1 MKTMISA
8 KPKGFGYGRI
18 GMAKSRSYEDRHFFG
33 YVKTKSELRLTVGIV
48 ADGVGGGSFGERAA
62 QITVDVIK
70 NAMQNSM
77 ETDLIQVM
85 GKAIGAANRAVFFE
99 AQEDER
105 KKGMSSTVV
114 VAVIHEE
121 KLYVANVGDSRIYL
135 LREGKLLPLT
145 VDHTWANDKIRSG
158 VLDET
163 RAKSHF
169 NADAI
174 TRSIGFKADV
184 VIDFGLYLQGG
195 RENQNDAIAQ
205 QGLALD
211 ENDVILLCS
220 DGLIKESPMGLKQ
233 RYVSEG
239 MLKAILEGEHAEQ
252 AAKTLV
258 DTAVGNNADDNVT
271 AVVMEMPGRRLKFL
285 DRRKQMMWWWGAVAV
300 LGLAFLLSVMRLGNV
315 RGELQ
320 TMEAANTSTASVA
333 MMLTQ
338 EASASTATP
347 MPTAVERKTVEI
359 GQVMD
364 DGGHASLLTDR
375 MKLNADVFQNVKI
388 GLQTDGP
395 QGELFLQG
403 GSAVLFE
410 SMPVRTMEFVMYEN
424 SEILVNSGSFE
435 SGARVHL
442 INNEMTFYVDIKE
455 GGLGLIQYTNGKARL
470 LCLQGI
476 CEGANGAG
484 VLFAVSSGEWTVLDL
499 TSGAISYEVVADGGL
514 DMWMLQ
520 VDGNSETRIIL
531 QDVLGDS

>member
-145 VDHTWANDKIRSG
+145 IDHTWANDKIRSG

-195 RENQNDAIAQ
+195 REKQNDAIAQ

-239 MLKAILEGEHAEQ
+239 MLKGILEGEHAEQ

-271 AVVMEMPGRRLKFL
+271 AVVMEMPGRTLKFL

-410 SMPVRTMEFVMYEN
+410 SVPVRTMEFVMYED

-470 LCLQGI
+470 LCLQGV

-520 VDGNSETRIIL
+520 VDGNSETRIVL

>member
-18 GMAKSRSYEDRHFFG
+18 GMAESRSYEDRHFFG

-70 NAMQNSM
+70 SAMQNSM

-114 VAVIHEE
+114 VAVIHEG

-145 VDHTWANDKIRSG
+145 IDHTWANDKIRSG
-158 VLDET
+158 VLDEV

-195 RENQNDAIAQ
+195 REKQNDAIAQ

-211 ENDVILLCS
+211 ENDVVMLCS
-220 DGLIKESPMGLKQ
+220 DGLIKESPIGLKQ
-233 RYVSEG
+233 RYVNEG

-258 DTAVGNNADDNVT
+258 DTAVGNNVDDNVT
-271 AVVMEMPGRRLKFL
+271 AVVMEMPGRTLKFL
-285 DRRKQMMWWWGAVAV
+285 DRRKQMLWWWGAVAILSV
-300 LGLAFLLSVMRLGNV
+300 AFLLSLARLGSI

-320 TMEAANTSTASVA
+320 NLEAANTSTASLA

-338 EASASTATP
+338 EASGYTATP

-364 DGGHASLLTDR
+364 DGGHASTLTDR
-375 MKLNADVFQNVKI
+375 MKLNADVFQNVTI
-388 GLQTDGP
+388 GLQSDGP
-395 QGELFLQG
+395 QGEVFLQG

-410 SMPVRTMEFVMYEN
+410 SVPVRTMEFVIYEN
-424 SEILVNSGSFE
+424 SELLVNSGSFE

-442 INNEMTFYVDIKE
+442 VNNDMTFYLDIKE
-455 GGLGLIQYTNGKARL
+455 GGLGLIQYVNGSARL
-470 LCLQGI
+470 LCLQGV
-476 CEGANGAG
+476 CEGADGTG
-484 VLFAVSSGEWTVLDL
+484 VLFAMSNAEWTILDL
-499 TSGAISYEVVADGGL
+499 PSGTVSYENVSDGEL
-514 DMWMLQ
+514 DMWSLQ
-520 VDGNSETRIIL
+520 VNENSDTSFLL
-531 QDVLGDS
+531 QTLLGQN